1 MITDPEGRAPVRSR
15 VAIYAEARTV
25 QRLVEAA
32 LDHAEPGPRSDLAAA
47 EALLAQAAAVLKG
60 GC

>member
-1 MITDPEGRAPVRSR
+1 MTGPECRAPVRSR

-32 LDHAEPGPRSDLAAA
+32 LAHAEAGPRSDLAAA
-47 EALLAQAAAVLKG
+47 EAMLAQAAAVLRG
-60 GC
+60 GA